1 MKKIVLILL
10 LCVVSVFAQIIGSD
24 FLKIEKDKLSITDEP
39 KFLSYLKSLDDGQII
54 SEYKSILTPIDI
66 SGQAEA
72 ELIDVSS
79 YEQAFKNLRLIYS
92 KLYIKEKPENI
103 DKNYAKL
110 QDRQAKIIDLLLG
123 AQSKNLYDT
132 DIIPIIFEYR
142 KIDRKLLEL
151 NVQKESLLETKAK
164 LIDVIIKKNLRFEN
178 DDVDLKAK
186 ISDLQERLNAMKSER
201 EKAKSP
207 EKSEQIFLRS
217 AILSFKL
224 KNYEMKSDFFEKIRL
239 LKKIKSSKDSDKDK
253 QKLDSMLSKT
263 YEPLLFT
270 SAHVSPKN
278 NELFTEYGKEKAIF
292 DLALGETQLDSQV
305 FQRVFK
311 SFDESLPARTT
322 GYLED
327 IYGAIQKALDVTIF
341 VSNNADI
348 KIKTAIFVL
357 ICVVL
362 IYLFK
367 IWLSLKVVPKY
378 FERAYREGGHSE
390 HIRFIVAKIISVA
403 AYVVIFFVLMSG
415 FGLSLTNFAIIVSAL
430 SVGIGFGLQGVVSN
444 FISGVILLFENSI
457 KIGDVLSLPDGRTGA
472 VTSVNL
478 RTTNIKTADD
488 VVILIP
494 NSNIFSGQIENLTK
508 ESSIV
513 RKRVKFSVGYES
525 DLDKLKE
532 ILDAK
537 TKELLSDNF
546 IEPTQLLVTGYGNYG
561 IEIEYRVFVDL
572 KRGAVE
578 VGDFLKEFLEVIK
591 SNNIELPYPKL
602 EIIKFEG
609 NLK

>member
-1 MKKIVLILL
+1 
-10 LCVVSVFAQIIGSD
+10 
-24 FLKIEKDKLSITDEP
+24 
-39 KFLSYLKSLDDGQII
+39 
-54 SEYKSILTPIDI
+54 
-66 SGQAEA
+66 
-72 ELIDVSS
+72 
-79 YEQAFKNLRLIYS
+79 
-92 KLYIKEKPENI
+92 
-103 DKNYAKL
+103 
-110 QDRQAKIIDLLLG
+110 
-123 AQSKNLYDT
+123 
-132 DIIPIIFEYR
+132 
-142 KIDRKLLEL
+142 
-151 NVQKESLLETKAK
+151 
-164 LIDVIIKKNLRFEN
+164 
-178 DDVDLKAK
+178 
-186 ISDLQERLNAMKSER
+186 
-201 EKAKSP
+201 
-207 EKSEQIFLRS
+207 
-217 AILSFKL
+217 
-224 KNYEMKSDFFEKIRL
+224 
-239 LKKIKSSKDSDKDK
+239 
-253 QKLDSMLSKT
+253 
-263 YEPLLFT
+263 
-270 SAHVSPKN
+270 
-278 NELFTEYGKEKAIF
+278 
-292 DLALGETQLDSQV
+292 
-305 FQRVFK
+305 
-311 SFDESLPARTT
+311 
-322 GYLED
+322 
-327 IYGAIQKALDVTIF
+327 
-341 VSNNADI
+341 
-348 KIKTAIFVL
+348 
-357 ICVVL
+357 
-362 IYLFK
+362 
-367 IWLSLKVVPKY
+367 
-378 FERAYREGGHSE
+378 
-390 HIRFIVAKIISVA
+390 
-403 AYVVIFFVLMSG
+403 
-415 FGLSLTNFAIIVSAL
+415 
-430 SVGIGFGLQGVVSN
+430 LQGVVSN